1 MGVKMK
7 TSLTDLIAGGLG
19 DNILIYRKDLN
30 VITGGVIGSI
40 MLGQLIYW
48 AAKNDYKPF
57 YKFIQP
63 CGHALYKEGDS
74 WTEEL
79 GIDDKTILRNFK
91 KFEELGIL
99 TRKTDISR
107 LTWHTINKEILDELL
122 KEKLSLAKTPNGVLD
137 DKTPN
142 GAFRK
147 TPNGAFRKTPN
158 GVLAKTPNGAVSNP
172 PNGVVS
178 KTPNG
183 VLYTY
188 AENTAETTTKIT
200 FDAGEKATRDYLYGN
215 RWDNRWLIDSDKPS
229 FVSDKIWAD
238 FCAFRRE
245 RGQKITRTQL
255 KAFLNELQKAHNL
268 GVDVN
273 ARILECISKGYASPV
288 LELRT
293 NEINAKSKAEGV
305 RQSRQ
310 TLKNWAAKKMAA
322 ENEIIDGEI
331 TNDTTRIQCGF

>member
-1 MGVKMK
+1 MAFVELDLEILASDLSDSEKLLYSLIKSHWNVSQLKDDDGKKIVFLTQTEMCNLLNWERQK
-7 TSLTDLIAGGLG
+7 TLRIFSSLKAKKLLSAKRTK
-19 DNILIYRKDLN
+19 N
-30 VITGGVIGSI
+30 
-40 MLGQLIYW
+40 
-48 AAKNDYKPF
+48 AKNAIF
-57 YKFIQP
+57 FE
-63 CGHALYKEGDS
+63 LDS
-74 WTEEL
+74 
-79 GIDDKTILRNFK
+79 IKNDSIKNDSIKNDSIKNDSSNASK
-91 KFEELGIL
+91 M
-99 TRKTDISR
+99 
-107 LTWHTINKEILDELL
+107 INSSIYNRENRINDFSIGEIPQYNN
-122 KEKLSLAKTPNGVLD
+122 SPNRVFGNTPNGVVS
-137 DKTPN
+137 KT
-142 GAFRK
+142 
-147 TPNGAFRKTPN
+147 
-158 GVLAKTPNGAVSNP
+158 

-183 VLYTY
+183 VLHTY
-188 AENTAETTTKIT
+188 AENTTKTTTKIT

-245 RGQKITRTQL
+245 RGQKVTRTQL